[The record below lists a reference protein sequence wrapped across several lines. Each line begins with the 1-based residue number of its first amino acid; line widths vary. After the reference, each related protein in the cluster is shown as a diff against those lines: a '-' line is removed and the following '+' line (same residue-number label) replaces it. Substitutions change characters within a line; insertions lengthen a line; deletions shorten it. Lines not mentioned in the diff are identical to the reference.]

1 MSDAKAC
8 TIEGRLA
15 TGGLELFYRAWR
27 PADDTRASVVIAHG
41 LGEHGGRYGRLV
53 DALLTRGFAA
63 SAMDHR
69 GFGRSPGRRGH
80 VNSWA
85 EYRTDLGGFLDL
97 ARQADPGVPLFLY
110 GHSMGALI
118 ALDYALE
125 ASAERPRVPGSLP
138 SGGSETPGGSIPD
151 ERSLRGLILS
161 GVPLKPVGVAKPWLV
176 LVAKALSR
184 ILPRTALRPG
194 VDAGALS
201 RDPEV
206 VRAYEEDPLVHRRV
220 TARWGVEALAAI
232 ERAKGRL
239 PELKLPLLVVHG
251 GDDPLNSPEGSRL
264 VAERAGS
271 ADATLRIYRGV
282 RHEPHNDLAWEAAVR
297 DVADWI
303 EARL

>member
-1 MSDAKAC
+1 MSHAKAC
-8 TIEGRLA
+8 AIEGRLA

-27 PADDTRASVVIAHG
+27 PAEDTRASVVIAHG

-85 EYRTDLGGFLDL
+85 EYRNDLGSFLDL
-97 ARQADPGVPLFLY
+97 ARQADPSVPLFLY

-125 ASAERPRVPGSLP
+125 AHG
-138 SGGSETPGGSIPD
+138 D

-161 GVPLKPVGVAKPWLV
+161 GVPLEPVGVAKPWLV
-176 LVAKALSR
+176 LLAKALSR

-206 VRAYEEDPLVHRRV
+206 VRAYEEDPLVHGRA

-232 ERAKGRL
+232 ERTKGRL
-239 PELKLPLLVVHG
+239 PELKLPLLLIHG

-264 VAERAGS
+264 IADRAGS
-271 ADATLRIYRGV
+271 ADATLRIYGGV
-282 RHEPHNDLAWEAAVR
+282 LHEPHNDLDREAAVR

>member
-1 MSDAKAC
+1 MSHAKAC
-8 TIEGRLA
+8 AIEGRLA

-27 PADDTRASVVIAHG
+27 PAEDTRASVVIAHG

-125 ASAERPRVPGSLP
+125 ASG
-138 SGGSETPGGSIPD
+138 D

-161 GVPLKPVGVAKPWLV
+161 GVPLEPVGVAKPWLV
-176 LVAKALSR
+176 LLAKALSR

-206 VRAYEEDPLVHRRV
+206 VRAYEEDLLVHGRA

-232 ERAKGRL
+232 ERTKGRL
-239 PELKLPLLVVHG
+239 PELKLPLLLIHG

-264 VAERAGS
+264 IADRAGS
-271 ADATLRIYRGV
+271 ADATLRIYGGV
-282 RHEPHNDLAWEAAVR
+282 LHEPHNDLDWEAAVR

>member
-8 TIEGRLA
+8 AIEGRLA

-27 PADDTRASVVIAHG
+27 PAEATRASVVITHG

-53 DALLTRGFAA
+53 DALLARGLAA
-63 SAMDHR
+63 CAMDHR
-69 GFGRSPGRRGH
+69 GFSRSPGRRGD
-80 VNSWA
+80 VDSWA
-85 EYRTDLGGFLDL
+85 EYRTDLGRFLAL

-118 ALDYALE
+118 ALDYAL
-125 ASAERPRVPGSLP
+125 AAPG
-138 SGGSETPGGSIPD
+138 D

-161 GVPLKPVGVAKPWLV
+161 GVPLEPVGVAKPWLV
-176 LVAKALSR
+176 LLAKALSR

-206 VRAYEEDPLVHRRV
+206 VRAYEEDPLVHGRA

-232 ERAKGRL
+232 ERTKGRL
-239 PELKLPLLVVHG
+239 PELKLPLLVIHG

-264 VAERAGS
+264 IADQAGS
-271 ADATLRIYRGV
+271 ADATLRIYGGV
-282 RHEPHNDLAWEAAVR
+282 LHEPHNDLDWEAAVR
-297 DVADWI
+297 DVADWS

>member
-1 MSDAKAC
+1 MGDAKAC
-8 TIEGRLA
+8 AIEGRLA

-53 DALLTRGFAA
+53 DALVTRGFAA

-69 GFGRSPGRRGH
+69 GFGRSPGPKGH

-125 ASAERPRVPGSLP
+125 ASAERPGAPGSPP
-138 SGGSETPGGSIPD
+138 SGGSIPD

-206 VRAYEEDPLVHRRV
+206 VRAYEEDPLVHRRA
-220 TARWGVEALAAI
+220 TARWGVEALSAI
-232 ERAKGRL
+232 ERANGRL

>member
-8 TIEGRLA
+8 VIEGRLA

-27 PADDTRASVVIAHG
+27 PAEETRASVVITHG

-53 DALLTRGFAA
+53 DALLARGFAA

-80 VNSWA
+80 VDSWA
-85 EYRTDLGGFLDL
+85 EYRTDLGGFLAL

-118 ALDYALE
+118 ALDYAL
-125 ASAERPRVPGSLP
+125 AAPG
-138 SGGSETPGGSIPD
+138 D

-161 GVPLKPVGVAKPWLV
+161 GVPLEPVGVAKPWLV
-176 LVAKALSR
+176 LLAKALSR

-206 VRAYEEDPLVHRRV
+206 VRAYEEDPLVHGRA

-232 ERAKGRL
+232 ERTKGRL
-239 PELKLPLLVVHG
+239 PELKLPLLVIHG

-264 VAERAGS
+264 IADRAGS
-271 ADATLRIYRGV
+271 ADATLRIYGGV
-282 RHEPHNDLAWEAAVR
+282 LHEPHNDLEWEAAVR

>member
-8 TIEGRLA
+8 AIEGRLA

-27 PADDTRASVVIAHG
+27 PAEDTRASVVIAHG

-53 DALLTRGFAA
+53 DALLTCGFAA

-69 GFGRSPGRRGH
+69 GFGRSPGPKGH

-85 EYRTDLGGFLDL
+85 EYRTDLGSFLDL

-125 ASAERPRVPGSLP
+125 ASAERPGVPGSLP

-206 VRAYEEDPLVHRRV
+206 VRAYEEDPLVHRRA

-271 ADATLRIYRGV
+271 ADATLRIYEGV
-282 RHEPHNDLAWEAAVR
+282 RHEPHNDLDWEAAVR
-297 DVADWI
+297 DVAEWI

>member
-1 MSDAKAC
+1 M
-8 TIEGRLA
+8 T
-15 TGGLELFYRAWR
+15 
-27 PADDTRASVVIAHG
+27 H
-41 LGEHGGRYGRLV
+41 
-53 DALLTRGFAA
+53 GFAA

-69 GFGRSPGRRGH
+69 GFGRSPGQRGH
-80 VNSWA
+80 VSSWA
-85 EYRTDLGGFLDL
+85 EYRTDLGSFLDF

-110 GHSMGALI
+110 GHSIGALI

-125 ASAERPRVPGSLP
+125 APGERPGAPGRSVP
-138 SGGSETPGGSIPD
+138 PGGSVPD

-176 LVAKALSR
+176 LLAKALSR

-194 VDAGALS
+194 VDARALS

-206 VRAYEEDPLVHRRV
+206 VRAYEEDPLVHGRA

-239 PELKLPLLVVHG
+239 PELKLPLLLIHG
-251 GDDPLNSPEGSRL
+251 GDDPLNSPEGSQL
-264 VAERAGS
+264 IADRAGS
-271 ADATLRIYRGV
+271 VDATLRIYKGV
-282 RHEPHNDLAWEAAVR
+282 RHEPHNDLDWEAAVR

>member
-1 MSDAKAC
+1 
-8 TIEGRLA
+8 
-15 TGGLELFYRAWR
+15 
-27 PADDTRASVVIAHG
+27 
-41 LGEHGGRYGRLV
+41 V
-53 DALLTRGFAA
+53 D
-63 SAMDHR
+63 
-69 GFGRSPGRRGH
+69 
-80 VNSWA
+80 SWA
-85 EYRTDLGGFLDL
+85 EYRTDLGRFLAL

-118 ALDYALE
+118 ALDYAL
-125 ASAERPRVPGSLP
+125 AAPG
-138 SGGSETPGGSIPD
+138 D

-161 GVPLKPVGVAKPWLV
+161 GVPLEPVGVAKPWLV
-176 LVAKALSR
+176 LLAKALSR

-206 VRAYEEDPLVHRRV
+206 VRAYEEDPLVHGRA

-232 ERAKGRL
+232 ERTKGRL
-239 PELKLPLLVVHG
+239 PELKLPLLVIHG

-264 VAERAGS
+264 IADRAGS
-271 ADATLRIYRGV
+271 ADATLRIYGGV
-282 RHEPHNDLAWEAAVR
+282 LHEPHNDLEWEAAVR